1 MIVVLAPQPFGHKH
15 FQALDIF
22 LQCLLPLLL
31 LTLAGLLLPVLQVQL
46 VLQVLLGLELVEVVE
61 VLERVV
67 LGLRFL
73 LDFFLPGFVLANVLL
88 LELVVECNDDFFQV
102 LLVEA
107 IAVLLDLVLVNGV
120 HHASNIEFFL
130 QDLVHQQTSRLVFPA
145 HGHSSAEILA
155 NPLKRIE
162 IGLEC
167 VFPGSQD
174 KNFIT
179 PLEVLSEV
187 L

>member
-31 LTLAGLLLPVLQVQL
+31 LTLAGLLLPVLQV
-46 VLQVLLGLELVEVVE
+46 LLGLEVVEVVE
-61 VLERVV
+61 VLEWVV

-88 LELVVECNDDFFQV
+88 LELVVKCNDDFFQV

-130 QDLVHQQTSRLVFPA
+130 QDLVHQQTSRLVFLA

-162 IGLEC
+162 ISLEC
-167 VFPGSQD
+167 GFPGSQD

>member
-22 LQCLLPLLL
+22 LQCLLTLLL

-46 VLQVLLGLELVEVVE
+46 VLQVLLGLEVVE
-61 VLERVV
+61 VLEWVV